1 MLLVEIAVSN
11 VKFHSNQDKTNQ
23 SIAMNVFQTIN
34 HKTEVVQVA
43 EDLAVEVAVEV
54 AQVAADLAAE
64 VALAEEVTLIEDHEK
79 CTKQLVEI
87 VRKNVKFHSNQEE
100 TSQSIA
106 ANAFKVI
113 KETRK
118 YTRIMDKTNPIRRY
132 YVVPIVII
140 IVSILVFLGFD

>member
-11 VKFHSNQDKTNQ
+11 AKFHSNQDKTNQ
-23 SIAMNVFQTIN
+23 SIATNVFQIIN
-34 HKTEVVQVA
+34 QNPEEVQVA

-106 ANAFKVI
+106 VSVFKII

-118 YTRIMDKTNPIRRY
+118 YTSILDKINPIRTY
-132 YVVPIVII
+132 YVATIVLVIAT
-140 IVSILVFLGFD
+140 ILFFILDF

>member
-11 VKFHSNQDKTNQ
+11 AKFHSNQDKTSQ

-34 HKTEVVQVA
+34 HKTEVALVA
-43 EDLAVEVAVEV
+43 EDLAVEVALV
-54 AQVAADLAAE
+54 AE
-64 VALAEEVTLIEDHEK
+64 VALTEDHEK

-106 ANAFKVI
+106 ASVFKII
-113 KETRK
+113 KEARK
-118 YTRIMDKTNPIRRY
+118 YTSILDKINPIRTY
-132 YVVPIVII
+132 YVATIV
-140 IVSILVFLGFD
+140 LVIAT

>member
-11 VKFHSNQDKTNQ
+11 VKFHSNQDKTSQ

-43 EDLAVEVAVEV
+43 EDLAVEVAAEV

-106 ANAFKVI
+106 ASVFKII
-113 KETRK
+113 KEARK
-118 YTRIMDKTNPIRRY
+118 YTSILDKINPIRTY
-132 YVVPIVII
+132 YVATIVLVIAT
-140 IVSILVFLGFD
+140 IVFFILDF

>member
-11 VKFHSNQDKTNQ
+11 AKFHSNQDKTSQ

-34 HKTEVVQVA
+34 HKTEVALVA
-43 EDLAVEVAVEV
+43 EDLAVEVALVAEDLAVEV
-54 AQVAADLAAE
+54 ALVAE
-64 VALAEEVTLIEDHEK
+64 VALTEDHEK

-106 ANAFKVI
+106 ASVFKVI
-113 KETRK
+113 KETK
-118 YTRIMDKTNPIRRY
+118 I
-132 YVVPIVII
+132 
-140 IVSILVFLGFD
+140 ILV